1 MKEKASLIPLLT
13 PALLGVCV
21 LLLAGLLLRVGR
33 PVAPVPAPP
42 AEAAGRYTYNFGAG
56 AVYFVDTQTGRAWV
70 QSPVMRSVGGEDRV
84 LGERW
89 VEVDTPVSHPKASQ

>member
-1 MKEKASLIPLLT
+1 MKESLTEKLT
-13 PALLGVCV
+13 LGLLGLCV
-21 LLLAGLLLRVGR
+21 LLLAGLLLRVSR
-33 PVAPVPAPP
+33 PPAPAPAPP
-42 AEAAGRYTYNFGAG
+42 AASAGRYSYNFGAG

-70 QSPVMRSVGGEDRV
+70 QSPVTRSVGGEDRV